1 MRRAA
6 TTSVLSALLAVL
18 AFGGA
23 IGLVL
28 DAERGPTPPV
38 ARAAEPREADDGVI
52 DFAGSGSNLPLT
64 EVLLDAYASRHP
76 DVRVRL
82 HEGIGSTGAIRAIR
96 DGAIDVGLVSR
107 PIEADDRE
115 GLTVIPYAR
124 VEVVLG
130 GHPAVRTDR
139 IARRDL
145 LDLYA
150 GRTRADL
157 PRLVIQRE
165 RGDSSHRAVDRVF
178 LEFAAVNEEAW
189 QGRLHRVVYS
199 DESMIQALLETP
211 GAAGLVDRGRLVLR
225 RVPLRVIEVEGLEAE
240 KELSFVVRSVDPRVG
255 AFVDFC
261 LGDEG
266 RAIIAG
272 SGYHAAREAP

>member
-6 TTSVLSALLAVL
+6 TTSALSALLAIL
-18 AFGGA
+18 AVGGA
-23 IGLVL
+23 IALVL
-28 DAERGPTPPV
+28 DVELGPTPPV
-38 ARAAEPREADDGVI
+38 ARAIARHLEEDGTI

-64 EVLLDAYASRHP
+64 EVLLAAYTSRHS
-76 DVRVRL
+76 DARVRL

-107 PIEADDRE
+107 ALDADDRE

-130 GHPAVRTDR
+130 AHPGVPPDR
-139 IARRDL
+139 ISTRDL
-145 LDLYA
+145 IDLYA
-150 GRTRADL
+150 GRTRSDL

-165 RGDSSHRAVDRVF
+165 RGDSSHRAVDRA
-178 LEFAAVNEEAW
+178 LPAFAEVNEHAW
-189 QGRLHRVVYS
+189 QGRLHRVVFS

-211 GAAGLVDRGRLVLR
+211 GAAGLVDRGRLVVR
-225 RVPLRVIEVEGLEAE
+225 RVPLRVIDVEGLDAE
-240 KELSFVVRSVDPRVG
+240 KELSFVVRRMDPSLR
-255 AFVDFC
+255 AFIDFC

-266 RAIIAG
+266 RAIIAT
-272 SGYHAAREAP
+272 SGYEPAGEAP